1 MKTYRIRIQLEIGDH
16 ETDDCKK
23 EDIEEYD
30 FRTEEEAREFAYRIG
45 DLLP

>member
-1 MKTYRIRIQLEIGDH
+1 MRIYRIRIQLAISDD
-16 ETDDCKK
+16 ETDDCEN

-30 FRTEEEAREFAYRIG
+30 FHTEEEAREFAYRIG